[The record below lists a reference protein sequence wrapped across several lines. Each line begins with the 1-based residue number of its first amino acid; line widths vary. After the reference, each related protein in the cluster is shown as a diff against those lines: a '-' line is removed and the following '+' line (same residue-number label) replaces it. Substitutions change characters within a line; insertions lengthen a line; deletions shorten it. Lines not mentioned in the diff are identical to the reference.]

1 MPIGLTGNGKWY
13 ACSALNLMGKSLD
26 VIKHYGVSETFD
38 LCLMEYRTWSFI
50 FGKLWISWFNLS
62 ILWFPQSERNSSTQS
77 LHRKQFGQITV
88 YIMQPSSQFANGS
101 TTEAL
106 DFMWHL
112 FARKSYHAPF
122 PNTLPHRMLVQLA
135 WMQLVITCR
144 KFPST
149 TIWCITSTVS
159 KGESSLPDR
168 VQVELHLSFTYRRGV
183 LLTIRRKIETHFH
196 TGRKQFSIL
205 HDWVASFPAAS
216 VVSRSGAFA
225 GHDVKGSMIDAQSS
239 WILLP

>member
-1 MPIGLTGNGKWY
+1 MISTDWMKFVDSKFTRETIWKEFGL
-13 ACSALNLMGKSLD
+13 
-26 VIKHYGVSETFD
+26 ITF
-38 LCLMEYRTWSFI
+38 YF
-50 FGKLWISWFNLS
+50 
-62 ILWFPQSERNSSTQS
+62 
-77 LHRKQFGQITV
+77 
-88 YIMQPSSQFANGS
+88 MQPSSQFANAMVAQLKLLNSCGIS
-101 TTEAL
+101 SPENHIMHN
-106 DFMWHL
+106 FPIL
-112 FARKSYHAPF
+112 FPIECSSNWPG
-122 PNTLPHRMLVQLA
+122 

-159 KGESSLPDR
+159 KGESSTPDR
-168 VQVELHLSFTYRRGV
+168 VQVELHLSFTSRRGV

-225 GHDVKGSMIDAQSS
+225 GNVVKGSMIDAKRS